1 MYTLDTVK
9 RRDAAGNMFDFKRR
23 TSEVRRADDRPQKTK
38 NSSKMEA
45 VANLIDDITNPVSSK
60 SLHLPRIVQSRE
72 SVKSSLVANVG
83 IDYVL
88 FVAGEGV
95 CVFETTYLSALYFHS
110 CVQNY
115 LVIYLPGLN
124 YNVCYQ
130 LLFYVSNISLD
141 SSERFSVAT
150 LTF

>member
-38 NSSKMEA
+38 NSSKMAA

-95 CVFETTYLSALYFHS
+95 CVFETTYLSALYF

-124 YNVCYQ
+124 YNFFYQ

-150 LTF
+150 LTI